1 MLHAIFYFGN
11 TFVRQV
17 MNPRTEL
24 LALEADTS
32 LNESI
37 QAVIG
42 SSFTKFPVYEDTLD
56 KIIGFVHI
64 RDLLRAYNNPDQQNC
79 LARSLAREALF
90 VPETLALK
98 YILQEFRKRRQHIAI
113 VLDEYGGTAG
123 VVTLEDIMEEIV
135 GEISDP
141 FDPLN
146 PEIQIQPDG
155 LVYIDGLALINEVNE
170 KTGLNLREPRYD
182 TIAGYVLGKLERMPV
197 IGDKVLVGDGRYLI
211 VESMDD
217 MRIERLSLRSETQ
230 ETINNPDSDMQ

>member
-1 MLHAIFYFGN
+1 
-11 TFVRQV
+11 
-17 MNPRTEL
+17 
-24 LALEADTS
+24 
-32 LNESI
+32 
-37 QAVIG
+37 
-42 SSFTKFPVYEDTLD
+42 
-56 KIIGFVHI
+56 
-64 RDLLRAYNNPDQQNC
+64 
-79 LARSLAREALF
+79 
-90 VPETLALK
+90 
-98 YILQEFRKRRQHIAI
+98 
-113 VLDEYGGTAG
+113 
-123 VVTLEDIMEEIV
+123 MEEIV